1 MKEKI
6 REILKVILLF
16 IVYLYIKVIYRLKV
30 IGRDNIPNEGPIIF
44 CGNHRSL
51 IDAPLIYAVSG
62 RKMRFLAKKELTE
75 SKLFSFIGY
84 LANAIY
90 VNRDAKD
97 MVAIKTALKTL
108 KSGENIALFPEG
120 TRNGIEKGEKV
131 KDGVAF
137 FALNSDAI
145 ILPVGIKGGEKP
157 FKRITITFGNPI
169 NFDEYKQNKKEKEVL
184 EEVTE
189 KIMNSILKLSK

>member
-16 IVYLYIKVIYRLKV
+16 IVYLYIKLVYRLKV
-30 IGRDNIPNEGPIIF
+30 IGRENIPNNGPIIF

-62 RKMRFLAKKELTE
+62 RKMRFLAKKELTK

-137 FALNSDAI
+137 FALNSDAT

-157 FKRITITFGNPI
+157 FKRINITFGEPLK
-169 NFDEYKQNKKEKEVL
+169 FDEYKANKKDKEVL

-189 KIMNSILKLSK
+189 KIMNSILELTK